1 MSEPPEFD
9 PFAIFLETDG
19 DRLLERIQ
27 EDVVA
32 VQTRKTELEVRA
44 RQAPTSGE
52 KERLKSEWQE
62 LNGEESI
69 LKAKGVIIT
78 HSEIQKTLRAGIE
91 KARSQFTQTQQEEVE
106 SFLPWARR
114 VLREAGLSDDPND
127 FWPDGAGN

>member
-32 VQTRKTELEVRA
+32 QTRKTELEVRA
-44 RQAPTSGE
+44 RQAPTSEE
-52 KERLKSEWQE
+52 KERLKSEWQQ
-62 LNGEESI
+62 LNEEESI

-91 KARSQFTQTQQEEVE
+91 KARTQFTQTQQEEVE

-127 FWPDGAGN
+127 FWLDGAEN